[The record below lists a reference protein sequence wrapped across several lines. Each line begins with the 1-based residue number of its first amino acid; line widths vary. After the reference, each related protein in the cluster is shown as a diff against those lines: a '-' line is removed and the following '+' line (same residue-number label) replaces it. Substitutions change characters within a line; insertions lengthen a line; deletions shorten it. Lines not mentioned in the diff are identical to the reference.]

1 MRKRSGRPPRYAAVP
16 NETIDDAPNLD
27 FMALA
32 LLTILLRHR
41 DGWDI
46 TLAQI
51 GAKYGYGRDAMAN
64 AMGLLQVARYVVKVR
79 MMSASTNQWSTEV
92 CVYDTPATD
101 AEVAALLAAI
111 SREPGVRAAQVI
123 EPTKAALAHAAK
135 RRSKLGPKERQARP
149 SVAVPRVP
157 EFPHSGAT
165 SSNDGFPQVDPECR
179 DSRQS
184 GDPAVFKKT
193 VDQKKR
199 EDEEP
204 GGDGRRP
211 STGSRDSRAGGS
223 AASGNSKPTFSRE
236 QRRQYD
242 AFVAALPAPLKALV
256 PNGLPKPLVDAVL
269 AATDHDSSDGRTV
282 EQLVEFRLMP
292 KWDKHY
298 SRRDQAGP
306 LEKPVGVLV
315 AMLRRD
321 NECQDPRCDERTNV
335 DNGQPCISCEQR
347 GIERRAERATK
358 EDTKAPKGPS
368 ERSERP
374 AAPSSRKTPAKQPTS
389 PVPQPR
395 EVSMTE
401 VSDQQRALARAAVLA
416 NRGKNRVSQMP

>member
-16 NETIDDAPNLD
+16 NETIDDAPSLD

-79 MMSASTNQWSTEV
+79 LMSASTNQWSTEV

-111 SREPGVRAAQVI
+111 SREPEVRAVQVI

-135 RRSKLGPKERQARP
+135 RRSKLAPKERQARP

-157 EFPHSGAT
+157 EFPHSGTT
-165 SSNDGFPQVDPECR
+165 SSDDEFPQVDPECR
-179 DSRQS
+179 VSRQS
-184 GDPAVFKKT
+184 ADPAVFKKT

-211 STGSRDSRAGGS
+211 STGSRGSRAGGS
-223 AASGNSKPTFSRE
+223 AAAGNSKPTFSRE

-256 PNGLPKPLVDAVL
+256 PNGLPKPLVEAVL
-269 AATDHDSSDGRTV
+269 AATDHASHEGRTV
-282 EQLVEFRLMP
+282 EQLVEYRLLP
-292 KWDKHY
+292 KWHKHY
-298 SRRDQAGP
+298 SSAALAGSIQ
-306 LEKPVGVLV
+306 KPVGALV

-347 GIERRAERATK
+347 VANKRAERAAK
-358 EDTKAPKGPS
+358 AQEDPS
-368 ERSERP
+368 KRSERP
-374 AAPSSRKTPAKQPTS
+374 AAPPVRKALAKRPER
-389 PVPQPR
+389 PVPPPR
-395 EVSMTE
+395 EVPMTE

-416 NRGKNRVSQMP
+416 SRGRNRVSRMP